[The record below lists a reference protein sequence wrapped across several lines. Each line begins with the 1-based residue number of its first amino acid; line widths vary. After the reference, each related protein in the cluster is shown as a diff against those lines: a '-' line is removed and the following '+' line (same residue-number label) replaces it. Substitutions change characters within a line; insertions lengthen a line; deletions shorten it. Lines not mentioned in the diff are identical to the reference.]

1 MGTPVGRMIGGFRV
15 LESVKDGAGS
25 QGTVY
30 KAVCEDGKDGIVA
43 AGTVVALKVMSV
55 HDDDRRQW
63 ESLSRRTAELSE
75 IRHENVVRYLGCFS
89 ERGSFNDLYVIVQ
102 EFLEGETL
110 KDVLARNPSG
120 LDVDEGIRI
129 VDGALA
135 GLVCVA
141 EKGIVHRDLKPG
153 NIFLCR
159 NGQVKLI
166 DFEIAKADAETA
178 GSQKGNVC
186 GSFDYMA
193 PEFSDPSFCGDVQS
207 DVFSMGV
214 VLHEVLCG
222 RTPYQHPRSGNGN
235 ADFDF
240 VTRWSSENEN
250 PVRIDRGVRRILS
263 HADEVIAGA
272 LSRDRNVRCR
282 DFAAFR
288 TALSRIRMRSIR
300 SGTRTYLLLR
310 FIGKGGFGEVFKA
323 RVKETGKLV
332 AVKHLLKASYAERF
346 RREARIMSQLD
357 DSCFVR
363 LEDFF
368 FAGGVGGSEAFLVM
382 TFLDGMP
389 GNSLRDAIKAAGGR
403 PLPRGEVLSAFERYA
418 HGLSLMHVRGIF
430 HRDIKPSNL
439 YFPAGR
445 PESAA
450 IMDLGIARDVNG
462 TATTGSVPGTLDYM
476 PPEVVMSDNRGES
489 GMDIYALGLCLYE
502 ALSGRTG
509 YPRLPTG
516 SAAYPEFFSRAREMK
531 PPTFDAPEVSAD
543 AALSSLLRDMTEPDV
558 SRRMKS
564 ADAVAS
570 RIRSLIDGRPPAR
583 HSLSRPPAPRQVASP
598 SVAPRTE
605 MPRTS
610 VSPRKSARRTVP
622 SQQARRAVPQA
633 GSRWQFPRAL
643 LWTLAAVALATVAI
657 GGSAAL
663 FGDRLK
669 EKWAAHGLNAI
680 LEQINLGDDEQAER
694 METDWLARWR
704 PADYGWCR
712 LDNAQ
717 FVRLKERLASGKEG
731 VRKMRA
737 ERALALERAEERCT
751 CIGKIAAC
759 RRLDGT
765 LDEEKFGLIDRWT
778 LPEWLEGDREIE
790 MRLSGLD
797 KCIVAAVTAKLPVEP
812 VETRRARIKAAESIL
827 GNTWSKRL
835 LDAKNREKAE
845 RAVAIVSA
853 WCVGTVVNRCADVIV
868 VDGEEITP
876 SGIRVVVC
884 KDGLP
889 GKRTVSRKGYASLTL
904 PTDLDGRQFNVG
916 DDLFKALPVRI
927 EVPML
932 ESGVTCRIGGVVRRS
947 GETFEL
953 LPGAYECVYS
963 RADYKDQSVQFTV
976 RANITA
982 VVPEPGRW
990 VRSEEY
996 LAKRLGVEESRRKL
1010 LESPVAVTIPP
1021 LGSGVGCLVD
1031 GKPQNPGSFSL
1042 SPGEHSVRYERE
1054 GYEPQTERFS
1064 VEPGQPVRLQE
1075 PAKWE
1080 TLAAAAE
1087 RRRKSRFDSLKVSVR
1102 RKCEGLW
1109 ANEPVENRQE
1119 RLETAGV
1126 SVTRAI
1132 FDGVLTEAEAEKL
1145 LDEIG
1150 ERKRWSVGK
1159 VVNRCHVPIF
1169 VGGRRVEADS
1179 TSILV
1184 FEKGIPEEW
1193 IASAEGY
1200 ENKTLIRDFDG
1211 RTIVLHE
1218 NDFVPHD
1225 VVVSVPPLDRGV
1237 SCHFEGSAVTGT
1249 IRLKP
1254 GRYSCIYRRRGY
1266 EDQIVRFEV
1275 RPSTPTTLPPPGA
1288 WTAK

>member
-1 MGTPVGRMIGGFRV
+1 MIGRFRV

-30 KAVCEDGKDGIVA
+30 KAVCEDARDGIVA

-63 ESLSRRTAELSE
+63 EALNRRTAELTG
-75 IRHENVVRYLGCFS
+75 IRHENIVRYLGCFS
-89 ERGSFNDLYVIVQ
+89 ERGSFNDIYVIVQ

-141 EKGIVHRDLKPG
+141 ERGVVHRDLKPG
-153 NIFLCR
+153 NIFVCR
-159 NGQVKLI
+159 NGQIKLI
-166 DFEIAKADAETA
+166 DFEIAKADAGTT
-178 GSQKGNVC
+178 SCQKGNVC

-193 PEFSDPSFCGDVQS
+193 PEFSEPSFCGDVQS

-214 VLHEVLCG
+214 VLHEVLSG
-222 RTPYQHPRSGNGN
+222 RTPYRHSRSGKGK

-240 VTRWSSENEN
+240 VMRWSSENET
-250 PVRIDRGVRRILS
+250 PVRIDGGVRRILS
-263 HADEVIAGA
+263 HADEVIACA
-272 LSRDRNVRCR
+272 LSRDRDIRYR

-300 SGTRTYLLLR
+300 NGTRTYLLLR

-382 TFLDGMP
+382 TFLEGMP

-403 PLPRGEVLSAFERYA
+403 PLPRGEVLLAFKRYA
-418 HGLSLMHVRGIF
+418 RGLSIMHARGIF

-476 PPEVVMSDNRGES
+476 PPEVVMSNNRGES

-502 ALSGRTG
+502 ALSGQTG

-531 PPTFDAPEVSAD
+531 PPAFDAPDVAAD

-564 ADAVAS
+564 ADTVAS
-570 RIRSLIDGRPPAR
+570 RIQSLIDGHSPVRRP
-583 HSLSRPPAPRQVASP
+583 LSRHTAPLQVVPP

-605 MPRTS
+605 MARLS
-610 VSPRKSARRTVP
+610 ASPRKVARRIVP
-622 SQQARRAVPQA
+622 SQQARRAVPQTS
-633 GSRWQFPRAL
+633 SRREFPKPL
-643 LWTLAAVALATVAI
+643 LWTLMAVAVSAVAI
-657 GGSAAL
+657 GGSFAL

-680 LEQINLGDDEQAER
+680 LEQINLGYDEQAER
-694 METDWLARWR
+694 METDWLARWK
-704 PADYGWCR
+704 PADYGWYR

-717 FVRLKERLASGKEG
+717 FVRLKERLASGKES

-737 ERALALERAEERCT
+737 ERVLAFERAEERRT

-778 LPEWLEGDREIE
+778 LPEWLEGDREVE

-812 VETRRARIKAAESIL
+812 VETRRARIRAAESIL
-827 GNTWSKRL
+827 ANTWSKRL
-835 LDAKNREKAE
+835 LDAKKLEKAE

-853 WCVGTVVNRCADVIV
+853 WCAGTVVNRCADIIV
-868 VDGEEITP
+868 VDGEDITP
-876 SGIRVVVC
+876 GGIRVVVF

-889 GKRTVSRKGYASLTL
+889 GKRTILRKGYAALSM
-904 PTDLDGRQFNVG
+904 PADLDGRRFDVG

-927 EVPML
+927 EVPMI
-932 ESGVTCRIGGVVRRS
+932 ESGVTCRIGGVVRRPS
-947 GETFEL
+947 ETFEL
-953 LPGAYECVYS
+953 LPGVYECVYS
-963 RADYKDQSVQFTV
+963 RADYKEQSVRFTV
-976 RANITA
+976 HANITA

-996 LAKRLGVEESRRKL
+996 LAKRQSVEENRRKL

-1021 LGSGVGCLVD
+1021 LGSGVACLID
-1031 GKPQNPGSFSL
+1031 GKPQDAGTISL
-1042 SPGEHSVRYERE
+1042 SPGKHSVRYERD
-1054 GYEPQTERFS
+1054 GCEPQTGRFS
-1064 VEPGQPVRLQE
+1064 VEPGQPVRLQG
-1075 PAKWE
+1075 PTKWE
-1080 TLAAAAE
+1080 TQEEAAE
-1087 RRRKSRFDSLKVSVR
+1087 RRRKSRFDNLKESVR

-1193 IASAEGY
+1193 IASAAGS
-1200 ENKTLIRDFDG
+1200 ENIALIRDFDG
-1211 RTIVLHE
+1211 RTFILHE
-1218 NDFVPHD
+1218 NDFVPLD
-1225 VVVSVPPLDRGV
+1225 VVVAVPALERGV
-1237 SCHFEGSAVTGT
+1237 FCHFEGSAVTGT

-1266 EDQIVRFEV
+1266 EDQLISFEV
-1275 RPSTPTTLPPPGA
+1275 RPSTPMTLPPPGT
-1288 WTAK
+1288 WTAQ